1 VASQQAIH
9 LQWMRPDLS
18 DPWSQALGPERAG
31 RAFRTAELRRSGAV
45 LALGSDWPVA
55 GYDPREGMAWAR
67 LRRRPGDRDAEA
79 YMPQQRLTAIEA
91 LEGYTSEAARAV
103 DDQAVAGR
111 LAPGYRGDLT
121 AFAEDPVECDA
132 DDLPQL
138 PVTLTVVDG
147 RVVHRA

>member
-18 DPWSQALGPERAG
+18 DPWSQALGPERAR

-55 GYDPREGMAWAR
+55 GHDPREGMAWAR

-103 DDQAVAGR
+103 EDQAVAGR